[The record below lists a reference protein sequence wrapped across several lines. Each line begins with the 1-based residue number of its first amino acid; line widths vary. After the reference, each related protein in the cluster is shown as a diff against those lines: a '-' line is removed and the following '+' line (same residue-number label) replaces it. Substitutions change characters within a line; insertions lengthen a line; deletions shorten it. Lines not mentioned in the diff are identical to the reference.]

1 MAKLKMSRIEILS
14 SISDGQSI
22 INIIQRAGVVELMK
36 TETEGLSYLDTSVTT
51 SQFDK
56 YLAVAQDANKAL
68 AKYSNTKQSVTAM
81 LNGRTELT
89 VAEFLKRT
97 AEADLVLTVCFEIN
111 KKIKK
116 IEDNAAEIIRCHTSY
131 DQIKPW
137 LQSDIPTS
145 CTRIGKQFVFVGVF
159 PKEYDR
165 EGILVELAKI
175 APRAAAVD
183 AEVINSDKSITRAVI
198 ISHSCC
204 AAEVESALRSLG
216 FTRPSDPTKHPP
228 EIRAKRLLDRIVQLE
243 QENTEYTEEIKALA
257 QRREEIKFLLDYL
270 NIRKEKYKAIEKLGM
285 TSNVIVI
292 TGYAAYKDA
301 LRLKKQIEREYPVE
315 FSIIEPD
322 RDEDV
327 PVKLENKR
335 FFSPAEN
342 LVGMYSAPTGGDLD
356 PTAFTA
362 LFYYFFFG
370 AMLSDA
376 GYGLIMVIAISI
388 ILKKFKIEHK
398 LRESLKMFFW
408 CGVSTV
414 IWGALYGSW
423 FGDIINVV
431 RESFFGLPPVRLYLW
446 VDPLNDLLGVMVC
459 CFGFGL
465 VHLFA
470 GYAIKGYMLLKS
482 KDIFGAFA
490 ETIPIYVLVLGAAPI
505 FCGLFIE
512 VPEFFKNISP
522 YAIAVGAILVIATGG
537 RESKTI
543 VGKIGSGLYALY
555 NVLAGFLGDILSYS
569 RLLALGLSTGVIASV
584 INMMGVM
591 VDNVVAR
598 IILLSVVFVLGHGA
612 NLLINLIGAYV
623 HALRLQFVE
632 FFPKFYEGG
641 GRFLKPLEIKTQFFK
656 FKEEVLNG

>member
-1 MAKLKMSRIEILS
+1 MAKLKMSKIEILS

-22 INIIQRAGVVELMK
+22 VNIIQRAGVVELMK
-36 TETEGLSYLDTSVTT
+36 TETQGLSYLDTSVTV

-56 YLAVAQDANKAL
+56 YITVVQDANKAL
-68 AKYSNTKQSVTAM
+68 AKYSNTKQPVTAM

-97 AEADLVLTVCFEIN
+97 SRADLALNVCFDIN

-116 IEDNAAEIIRCHTSY
+116 IEDNTAEAVRCRTSY
-131 DQIKPW
+131 DQLKPW
-137 LQSDIPTS
+137 LQCDIPTS
-145 CTRIGKQFVFVGVF
+145 CTRIGKQFVFVGAF

-165 EGILVELAKI
+165 EGILIELAKT
-175 APRAAAVD
+175 APNANAV
-183 AEVINSDKSITRAVI
+183 EVEIVSFDKSITRAVI
-198 ISHSCC
+198 ISHSSC
-204 AAEVESALRSLG
+204 APEVEIALRSLG

-228 EIRAKRLLDRIVQLE
+228 GVRAKKLLDTIEKLE
-243 QENTEYTEEIKALA
+243 QENAEYTQDIKALA
-257 QRREEIKFLLDYL
+257 QKREEVKFLLDYL

-292 TGYAAYKDA
+292 TGYASNEDA
-301 LRLKKQIEREYPVE
+301 LRLKKNIERDFSVE
-315 FSIIEPD
+315 FSVFEPD
-322 RDEDV
+322 ENEDV
-327 PVKLENKR
+327 PVKLENNG

-342 LVGMYSAPTGGDLD
+342 LVGMYSAPSGKDVD

-362 LFYYFFFG
+362 FFYYFFFG

-376 GYGLIMVIAISI
+376 GYGLVMVIAISI
-388 ILKKFKIEHK
+388 ILKKFKIEQR
-398 LRESLKMFFW
+398 LRQSLKMFFW

-423 FGDIINVV
+423 FGDIINVI
-431 RESFFGLPPVRLYLW
+431 RESFFSLPPMRLYLW
-446 VDPLNDLLGVMVC
+446 VDPLNDLLGVMVW

-490 ETIPIYVLVLGAAPI
+490 QTIPVYTLVLGAAPV

-512 VPEFFKNISP
+512 VPEIFKKVAP
-522 YAIAVGAILVIATGG
+522 YAIAVGAILVIATAG

-543 VGKIGSGLYALY
+543 VGKIGGGFYALY
-555 NVLAGFLGDILSYS
+555 NVLAGFLGDVLSYS

-591 VDNVVAR
+591 VNNAVAR
-598 IILLSVVFVLGHGA
+598 VILLSVVFVLGHGA
-612 NLLINLIGAYV
+612 NLAINLIGAYV